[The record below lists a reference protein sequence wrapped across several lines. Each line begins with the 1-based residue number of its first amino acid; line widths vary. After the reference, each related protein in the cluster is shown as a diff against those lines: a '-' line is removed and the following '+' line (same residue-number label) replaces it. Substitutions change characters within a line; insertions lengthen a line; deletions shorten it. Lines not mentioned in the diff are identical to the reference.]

1 MLQMQLALSS
11 RSGIEEDGKG
21 GAGDN
26 IGMASKQPREG
37 GMNLRQQAVR
47 PHLPDSTASHHG
59 QQLVP
64 CIPPGVQ
71 CGKVGLLRHIGP
83 EKRYARREG
92 DNIKRSEE
100 HTSELQSL

>member
-1 MLQMQLALSS
+1 MHQMQLALSS

-59 QQLVP
+59 QQLVHR
-64 CIPPGVQ
+64 IPPGVH
-71 CGKVGLLRHIGP
+71 CGMVGLMSPIGP
-83 EKRYARREG
+83 AKRYTRREG
-92 DNIKRSEE
+92 HNTKTIMKVYGK
-100 HTSELQSL
+100 

>member
-64 CIPPGVQ
+64 FIPPGVQ
-71 CGKVGLLRHIGP
+71 CGQVGLLRHLGS

-92 DNIKRSEE
+92 ANIKTDRKSKRLN
-100 HTSELQSL
+100 SRP

>member
-64 CIPPGVQ
+64 CLPPGVQ
-71 CGKVGLLRHIGP
+71 YGTVGLLRHIDRKSGV
-83 EKRYARREG
+83 EG
-92 DNIKRSEE
+92 KSVFVRVELGGGRS
-100 HTSELQSL
+100 LK

>member
-1 MLQMQLALSS
+1 MRQMQLALPS

-26 IGMASKQPREG
+26 IGMASQQPREG

-47 PHLPDSTASHHG
+47 PDLPDSTASHHG

-64 CIPPGVQ
+64 CIPPGAPF
-71 CGKVGLLRHIGP
+71 GKAGLLRHIGP
-83 EKRYARREG
+83 EKRNARREG
-92 DNIKRSEE
+92 DNTKTEMKERGNV
-100 HTSELQSL
+100 

>member
-47 PHLPDSTASHHG
+47 PHLPESTASHHG

-64 CIPPGVQ
+64 CIPTGVQ
-71 CGKVGLLRHIGP
+71 CGKAGLLRHIGH
-83 EKRYARREG
+83 EKRNARREG
-92 DNIKRSEE
+92 SNQK
-100 HTSELQSL
+100 TKKKGKA